1 MLDLFATYTI
11 PLDDWTQSLVEWLTV
26 NLRPFFQVIR
36 WPVAHTL
43 DGVEAVLVEAPP
55 SVVLGLAFLF
65 AWQIAGLRVA
75 AFTAAAL
82 LFLGFIGVWTAAMT
96 TVSLVATAVLFCVL
110 IGIPLGLLAGR
121 SNRFEAAIRP
131 VLDVMQTLP
140 GFVYLVP
147 IVMLIGIGNVPGVLV
162 TVVFALP
169 PIIRLTSLGLRQV
182 PHAIVEAAYS
192 FGSSPLQVLCKIQF
206 PIALPTILLG
216 LNQTLMMA
224 LSMVVIASMIAVG
237 GLGQMVLQGIGRL
250 DIGLATVG
258 GVGIV
263 VLAMV
268 LDRVTQGAATPA
280 GESASFYRRGPIGLA
295 LAAANKW
302 SAAPGSADAMSGRR
316 NAR

>member
-1 MLDLFATYTI
+1 MLELFAKYTI
-11 PLDDWTQSLVEWLTV
+11 PLDDWAQSLVEWLTI
-26 NLRPFFQVIR
+26 NFRPFFQGIR

-43 DGVEAVLVEAPP
+43 DGVEAVLVGAPP

-75 AFTAAAL
+75 AFTVIAL
-82 LFLGFIGVWTAAMT
+82 LFLGFIGVWTNAMT

-110 IGIPLGLLAGR
+110 LGIPLGLVAGR

-169 PIIRLTSLGLRQV
+169 PVIRLTNLGLRQV
-182 PHAIVEAAYS
+182 SEHVVEAAYS
-192 FGSSPLQVLCKIQF
+192 FGSSPLQVLFKIQL
-206 PIALPTILLG
+206 PLALPTILLG
-216 LNQTLMMA
+216 VNQTLMMA

-237 GLGQMVLQGIGRL
+237 GLGHMVLQGIGRL

-258 GVGIV
+258 GIGIV

-268 LDRVTQGAATPA
+268 LDRVTQGAAGPA
-280 GESASFYRRGPIGLA
+280 GESASFHRRGPIGLVLMA
-295 LAAANKW
+295 ANSWLAA
-302 SAAPGSADAMSGRR
+302 PFSGGKRS
-316 NAR
+316 